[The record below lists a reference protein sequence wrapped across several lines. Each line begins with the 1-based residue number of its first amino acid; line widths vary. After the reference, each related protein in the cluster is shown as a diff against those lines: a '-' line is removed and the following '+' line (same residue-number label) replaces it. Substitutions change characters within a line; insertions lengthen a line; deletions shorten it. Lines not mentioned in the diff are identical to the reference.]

1 MAASPIQNIKYY
13 KQVKVVYTKD
23 VPNQTIA
30 PVFKEIENLTGELG
44 FPTLQKWSSMLP
56 VIDYKNNK
64 YYTLKIFGELIE
76 GNSSFFIS
84 NSDVDS
90 IISSGAF
97 DINLGIT
104 YTKNENGFVVE
115 SAQGLDGYVN
125 RLYIES
131 AKEVIYD
138 TPTGNQ
144 LFNLIKMNDG
154 SEIITKY
161 NLP

>member
-97 DINLGIT
+97 DINHHINYHVL
-104 YTKNENGFVVE
+104 K
-115 SAQGLDGYVN
+115 L
-125 RLYIES
+125 
-131 AKEVIYD
+131 
-138 TPTGNQ
+138 
-144 LFNLIKMNDG
+144 LIV
-154 SEIITKY
+154 Y
-161 NLP
+161 